1 MLTCDLTT
9 LAPDIAG
16 IETLCAD
23 RPFERSCKIHQ
34 DIFWAMPLYG
44 IRVK

>member
-16 IETLCAD
+16 FETLCAD

-34 DIFWAMPLYG
+34 DIFLSNATVWYS
-44 IRVK
+44 R